1 MMELTI
7 PAENEMTEIT
17 VEPAENVGGGVTKIV
32 RLRKKEKRYSK
43 SGGQNADYYAKL
55 NRKLVADQ
63 KEGTS
68 TIVPASVEQLLQLSG
83 KFGEKNVFMTDILQQ
98 LLKSGKVLFDTN
110 RNIFTLPNG
119 QPLDKLAKLSQP
131 AVEPEQVILRQA
143 AVEPQI
149 LPRLIPEQVPINLNV
164 LPPRQPPQAAEEAII
179 PRVISNGP
187 NVYLTPPPSGR
198 GRGGRN
204 EIRQSRRL
212 IDRNELRSA
221 VEERGSAVRNIA
233 NQLE

>member
-83 KFGEKNVFMTDILQQ
+83 KFGEKKCIYDRYT
-98 LLKSGKVLFDTN
+98 
-110 RNIFTLPNG
+110 
-119 QPLDKLAKLSQP
+119 
-131 AVEPEQVILRQA
+131 A
-143 AVEPQI
+143 ATVKKWK
-149 LPRLIPEQVPINLNV
+149 
-164 LPPRQPPQAAEEAII
+164 
-179 PRVISNGP
+179 GP
-187 NVYLTPPPSGR
+187 V
-198 GRGGRN
+198 
-204 EIRQSRRL
+204 
-212 IDRNELRSA
+212 
-221 VEERGSAVRNIA
+221 
-233 NQLE
+233 